1 MTAGFN
7 HHRMNIYLLL
17 YIHVFGTLLPAG
29 RGRLSY
35 SRRAVMARA
44 IEAILLL
51 IAEEKGREN
60 DGAGE

>member
-1 MTAGFN
+1 
-7 HHRMNIYLLL
+7 MNIYLLL

>member
-1 MTAGFN
+1 
-7 HHRMNIYLLL
+7 MNIYLLL
-17 YIHVFGTLLPAG
+17 YIHVFGTLLSAG
-29 RGRLSY
+29 RVRLSY